1 MKTNIRRR
9 ICISAAYLERIRSQK
24 RKSHPEG
31 QRRAPSPTIQSTHQ
45 SANHTVFTPKTDP
58 DHTDSGGL
66 KPTAINPEHW
76 DLVPP
81 SGAHRLPPKCDG
93 VWAIRRHKQPSGRAL
108 RRASAAGKSSWQ
120 RALTA
125 FCPTFVLQRENQPVK
140 AGHGS
145 CAFAQPHWRGNG
157 RARAGSPIVKVTS
170 GTRRQTSACQSQ
182 KKVAFQRRMGAAGR
196 LRGHQRGSPQKPTYR
211 DDACRKKNQ
220 SPHPLFL
227 YTPLLLWGLS
237 QRPPA
242 HLS

>member
-1 MKTNIRRR
+1 MQIRRR
-9 ICISAAYLERIRSQK
+9 ICISAAYLERIRLQK

-31 QRRAPSPTIQSTHQ
+31 QRRAPSPTIQSTNQ

-108 RRASAAGKSSWQ
+108 RRAGAAGKSSWQ

-145 CAFAQPHWRGNG
+145 CAYAQPHLRGNG

-182 KKVAFQRRMGAAGR
+182 KKVAFQRRIVRRWAPPWPSTR
-196 LRGHQRGSPQKPTYR
+196 KPTE
-211 DDACRKKNQ
+211 
-220 SPHPLFL
+220 
-227 YTPLLLWGLS
+227 
-237 QRPPA
+237 A
-242 HLS
+242 HLPRQRVGVKKPSRRTLSFCTRTHP

>member
-1 MKTNIRRR
+1 MAASLKASLMKTNIRRC
-9 ICISAAYLERIRSQK
+9 ICISAADLERIRSQK

-31 QRRAPSPTIQSTHQ
+31 QRRAASPTIQSTHQ
-45 SANHTVFTPKTDP
+45 SANHTVFTPTTDP

-81 SGAHRLPPKCDG
+81 SGAHRLLTKCDG

-140 AGHGS
+140 AGLVSAHMRSHTGG
-145 CAFAQPHWRGNG
+145 AMG
-157 RARAGSPIVKVTS
+157 ARAGSPIVIVTS
-170 GTRRQTSACQSQ
+170 GTRRETSACQSQ
-182 KKVAFQRRMGAAGR
+182 RKVAFQRRIVRRWAPLWPSTR
-196 LRGHQRGSPQKPTYR
+196 KPTE
-211 DDACRKKNQ
+211 A
-220 SPHPLFL
+220 HP
-227 YTPLLLWGLS
+227 PR
-237 QRPPA
+237 QRVA
-242 HLS
+242 

>member
-1 MKTNIRRR
+1 MAASLKASLMKTNIRRR

-145 CAFAQPHWRGNG
+145 CAYAQPHWRGNG
-157 RARAGSPIVKVTS
+157 RARAGS
-170 GTRRQTSACQSQ
+170 QAHQSS
-182 KKVAFQRRMGAAGR
+182 K
-196 LRGHQRGSPQKPTYR
+196 S
-211 DDACRKKNQ
+211 
-220 SPHPLFL
+220 
-227 YTPLLLWGLS
+227 LLVLV
-237 QRPPA
+237 
-242 HLS
+242 

>member
-1 MKTNIRRR
+1 MRRLSANFRHGRYALPPRQFTHVPSIHHEMQIRRR
-9 ICISAAYLERIRSQK
+9 ICISAAYLERIRLQK

-108 RRASAAGKSSWQ
+108 RRAGAAGKSSWQ

-145 CAFAQPHWRGNG
+145 CAFAQPHCGAMGG
-157 RARAGSPIVKVTS
+157 RARAHQSSKSLLVLVGRPQPVK
-170 GTRRQTSACQSQ
+170 A
-182 KKVAFQRRMGAAGR
+182 
-196 LRGHQRGSPQKPTYR
+196 
-211 DDACRKKNQ
+211 RKK
-220 SPHPLFL
+220 
-227 YTPLLLWGLS
+227 
-237 QRPPA
+237 
-242 HLS
+242 

>member
-31 QRRAPSPTIQSTHQ
+31 QRRAPSPTILHSINVSIIQPTRL
-45 SANHTVFTPKTDP
+45 TPKTDP

-66 KPTAINPEHW
+66 KPTAINPDYW
-76 DLVPP
+76 DLVPH
-81 SGAHRLPPKCDG
+81 SDSTQQHETRDG
-93 VWAIRRHKQPSGRAL
+93 VSATRRHKQPSGCAL

-140 AGHGS
+140 AGARV
-145 CAFAQPHWRGNG
+145 CAYAQPHWQGNG
-157 RARAGSPIVKVTS
+157 RARAGSPIIIVTS

-182 KKVAFQRRMGAAGR
+182 RKVAFQRRIVRRWAPLWPSTR
-196 LRGHQRGSPQKPTYR
+196 KPTE
-211 DDACRKKNQ
+211 A
-220 SPHPLFL
+220 HP
-227 YTPLLLWGLS
+227 PR
-237 QRPPA
+237 QRVA
-242 HLS
+242 

>member
-1 MKTNIRRR
+1 MGRRP
-9 ICISAAYLERIRSQK
+9 IAISDENREVPLQEHRVMLIVRCLTPIFSYILKKAAHF
-24 RKSHPEG
+24 KS
-31 QRRAPSPTIQSTHQ
+31 RTPTIQSTHQ

-108 RRASAAGKSSWQ
+108 RRAGAAGKSSWQ

-125 FCPTFVLQRENQPVK
+125 FSPTFVLQRENQPVK

-145 CAFAQPHWRGNG
+145 CAFAQPHCGAMGG
-157 RARAGSPIVKVTS
+157 RARAHQSSKSLLVLVGRPQPVK
-170 GTRRQTSACQSQ
+170 A
-182 KKVAFQRRMGAAGR
+182 
-196 LRGHQRGSPQKPTYR
+196 
-211 DDACRKKNQ
+211 RKK
-220 SPHPLFL
+220 
-227 YTPLLLWGLS
+227 
-237 QRPPA
+237 
-242 HLS
+242 